1 MRNLTANSIQSGRAA
16 AATTAAKT
24 TNGKRLRVMRII
36 DRLNVGGPAR
46 HVVWLTEGLSER
58 EFETTLITGTV
69 PHGEGD
75 MSYFAHESGVE
86 PVVLKEMSRELSL
99 GDVAVIARL
108 FLRMWKAKPDIVHTH
123 KAKAGAVGRVA
134 ATLYRWLTPSAMWL
148 QPRRCH
154 IVHTY
159 HGHIFH
165 SYYGA
170 AKTRLFVTIE
180 RLLARLCTDRIV
192 VISEQQRREI
202 GETFGVGRPEQF
214 RVIALGTNF
223 HDAGP
228 ATVGLRD
235 ELAASADEPIV
246 GIVGRLCEVKNHSL
260 FLEAAAHLAGESSDL
275 ADLAVRP
282 RFAVIGDGHL
292 RWDLE
297 RQARELGISDR
308 TAFTGFRKDVAPL
321 YRDLDVVAL
330 TSLNEGTPL
339 TLIEAMS
346 QGRAVAA
353 TEVGGVVDL
362 LGARREAGDGFVV
375 WDHGVSAPSGNSRAF
390 ARALRYLLERPELR
404 RDMGERG
411 RAFVRTHLSKDRL
424 LADIGRLYQELAGI
438 EAQTVCPG
446 ESEPVTQ
453 SN

>member
-1 MRNLTANSIQSGRAA
+1 
-16 AATTAAKT
+16 
-24 TNGKRLRVMRII
+24 
-36 DRLNVGGPAR
+36 
-46 HVVWLTEGLSER
+46 
-58 EFETTLITGTV
+58 
-69 PHGEGD
+69 
-75 MSYFAHESGVE
+75 MSYFAHEAGVE

-108 FLRMWKAKPDIVHTH
+108 FLHMWKAKPDIVHTH
-123 KAKAGAVGRVA
+123 KAKAGAVGRAA
-134 ATLYRWLTPSAMWL
+134 ATLYKWLTPSALWL
-148 QPRRCH
+148 RPRRCH
-154 IVHTY
+154 VVHTY

-202 GETFGVGRPEQF
+202 CETFGVGRPDQF
-214 RVIALGTNF
+214 RVIALGTNL
-223 HDAGP
+223 HEAGP
-228 ATVGLRD
+228 APVGLRQ
-235 ELAASADEPIV
+235 ELAAAADEPVV
-246 GIVGRLCEVKNHSL
+246 GIVGRLCEVKNHSM
-260 FLEAAAHLAGESSDL
+260 FLEAAAHLAGDASDQ
-275 ADLAVRP
+275 AGAAVKP

-297 RQARELGISDR
+297 RQARESGVSGR
-308 TAFTGFRKDVAPL
+308 TVFTGFRKDVAPL
-321 YRDLDVVAL
+321 YRDLDIVAL

-353 TEVGGVVDL
+353 TEVGGVVDI
-362 LGARREAGDGFVV
+362 LGARREARDGFVV
-375 WDHGVSAPSGNSRAF
+375 WDHGVSAPSGDSRAF
-390 ARALRYLLERPELR
+390 ARALQYLLERPELR
-404 RDMGERG
+404 REMGERG

-438 EAQTVCPG
+438 EAQTVYRG